1 MGEDHDNYLFEGLK
15 HYSYQYPFLKRIIAG
30 RLERDF
36 TRYMWTA
43 RFLMSHIGRLNEK
56 LHYILPKEFDIFG
69 DIDPIDI
76 STLASAI
83 WINDSELA
91 KAQISWVEEG
101 YDEYEIFKLYQC
113 VSSNSSQSPFRIVVY
128 EEFSVCLIKE
138 ALRSTSKILIRS
150 SDRKHL
156 LKSENDFSSHY
167 RSNIEFDAED
177 ILYHLS
183 CHAFSKDKLAESIK
197 LFATLVEL
205 LGILEELEKEN
216 TELEILAPSL
226 KQAEKKYEELLILNI
241 NPETAI
247 ISEDDIDYLSEEI
260 GNISSFIEEIKNNDE
275 G

>member
-1 MGEDHDNYLFEGLK
+1 MEEDHDNYLFEGLK

-56 LHYILPKEFDIFG
+56 LNYILPKEYDIFG

-76 STLASAI
+76 STLASTI

-101 YDEYEIFKLYQC
+101 YDEYEIFKLHQC

-128 EEFSVCLIKE
+128 EGFSPCLIKE
-138 ALRSTSKILIRS
+138 ALRSISKVLIRS
-150 SDRKHL
+150 LDRKYL
-156 LKSENDFSSHY
+156 LKAEKTRN
-167 RSNIEFDAED
+167 RSNIEFDAKD
-177 ILYHLS
+177 LLYHLS

-197 LFATLVEL
+197 LFDTLVEL
-205 LGILEELEKEN
+205 LGILEELEKED

-226 KQAEKKYEELLILNI
+226 KQAEKKYEELLSLNI
-241 NPETAI
+241 NPEVAI

-260 GNISSFIEEIKNNDE
+260 GDISSFIEIKNDE